1 MSQFEI
7 NQLYA
12 NRYLLQKR
20 LGCGSFSEV
29 WMAKDTVADNIV
41 AIKIYAPDKG
51 MDDNGIEVFK
61 REYSIVFNIT
71 HQNLL
76 RPNHFDVCN
85 DSPFLVMPFCSKGNA
100 SKYIG
105 KMTEEE
111 VVKFMYDVSSGLAYL
126 HEQEPP
132 VIHQDIKP
140 DNILISED
148 GHYKLTDF
156 GISTRIRSTLRKS
169 VNINDDFK
177 SAGTQAYMGPERFS
191 RQPIPIKASDIWSL
205 GATAFELMTGDVPF
219 GDMGGLVLL
228 NGAEIP
234 AIKGNFS
241 HELKCL
247 IEKCL
252 AKDTWERPTAKLIS
266 KITGNYLETQKW
278 NVSEIINSN
287 ADSQETSSEH
297 TKQNSKKNKPREIVD
312 FTNSEKH
319 PDNKERKNKKKIL
332 WIIIPIVLIVIALII
347 YLLIGNKNVVDTEEV
362 AIIDSTE
369 YIEAAVIDS
378 IPPIIQEEVVVVEP
392 PITEVPQHK
401 DKSKQKSK
409 DKADKRPEQKAATPV
424 DSTVINDKT
433 DKKASTDPLNIVVI
447 YVEGGVFKMGC
458 DAGQSADCNDDEKPS
473 HQVEIRSFKIGKYEV
488 TQAQWKAVM
497 NNNPSKFQGDNL
509 PVTNVSWNDVQEFIL
524 KLNNKTGKKYRL
536 PTEAEWEYAA
546 KGGQSS
552 NVVYK
557 YSGSNSINAVAWYS
571 SNSDNITH
579 PVGSKSSN
587 VLGIYDMNGNV
598 HEWCSDWY
606 AMYKS
611 NYQNNPAGSNDGT
624 YKICRGG
631 GAKSQALN
639 CRNTF
644 RSLKYKPNY
653 QNDFIGFRLVEN

>member
-1 MSQFEI
+1 
-7 NQLYA
+7 
-12 NRYLLQKR
+12 
-20 LGCGSFSEV
+20 
-29 WMAKDTVADNIV
+29 
-41 AIKIYAPDKG
+41 
-51 MDDNGIEVFK
+51 
-61 REYSIVFNIT
+61 
-71 HQNLL
+71 
-76 RPNHFDVCN
+76 
-85 DSPFLVMPFCSKGNA
+85 
-100 SKYIG
+100 
-105 KMTEEE
+105 
-111 VVKFMYDVSSGLAYL
+111 
-126 HEQEPP
+126 
-132 VIHQDIKP
+132 
-140 DNILISED
+140 
-148 GHYKLTDF
+148 
-156 GISTRIRSTLRKS
+156 
-169 VNINDDFK
+169 
-177 SAGTQAYMGPERFS
+177 
-191 RQPIPIKASDIWSL
+191 
-205 GATAFELMTGDVPF
+205 
-219 GDMGGLVLL
+219 
-228 NGAEIP
+228 
-234 AIKGNFS
+234 
-241 HELKCL
+241 
-247 IEKCL
+247 
-252 AKDTWERPTAKLIS
+252 
-266 KITGNYLETQKW
+266 
-278 NVSEIINSN
+278 
-287 ADSQETSSEH
+287 
-297 TKQNSKKNKPREIVD
+297 
-312 FTNSEKH
+312 
-319 PDNKERKNKKKIL
+319 
-332 WIIIPIVLIVIALII
+332 
-347 YLLIGNKNVVDTEEV
+347 
-362 AIIDSTE
+362 
-369 YIEAAVIDS
+369 
-378 IPPIIQEEVVVVEP
+378 
-392 PITEVPQHK
+392 
-401 DKSKQKSK
+401 
-409 DKADKRPEQKAATPV
+409 
-424 DSTVINDKT
+424 
-433 DKKASTDPLNIVVI
+433 LNIVVI